1 MPLQKSLLLMQIQ
14 NNFIDLKKEL
24 TNMADGDPVVIEL
37 QRLGLSSETIVRGV
51 ETFMK
56 TNNVD
61 TESLFFE
68 NMQLC
73 IDVKVVNDWLA
84 PVQMNLQ

>member
-1 MPLQKSLLLMQIQ
+1 MQIQ
-14 NNFIDLKKEL
+14 NNFTDLKKEIG
-24 TNMADGDPVVIEL
+24 NMADGDPVVIEL

-61 TESLFFE
+61 AELLFFE

-84 PVQMNLQ
+84 PVQMNLL